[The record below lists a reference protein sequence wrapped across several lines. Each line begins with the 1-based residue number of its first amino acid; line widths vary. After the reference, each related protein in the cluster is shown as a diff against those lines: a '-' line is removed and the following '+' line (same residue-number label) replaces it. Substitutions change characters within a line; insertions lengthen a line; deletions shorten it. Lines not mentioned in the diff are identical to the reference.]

1 MGCPELDMTSYL
13 RFVKP
18 DENPCERSQSPT
30 KKTAY
35 SRFSRT
41 VTDDPIGNRTSAA
54 NYETGVQITR
64 NYTANN
70 LNQYTAINNPTAAPT
85 YDFDGNMLGDG
96 NWNFTW
102 DAENRLVSVESVSSV
117 GKIKLEFAY
126 DYMSRRVFK
135 KTYAWDTDHW
145 SLTSDLRFVYDGYL
159 QIEELNGANSNAILK
174 KNVWSSALAG
184 LGSERLL
191 SVTTLNPNP
200 YTLYP
205 VADANKNIT
214 EYLDASGTIKA
225 HYEFSP
231 FGKTVN
237 ATGDK
242 SGDFNY
248 RFSSEYLD
256 VETGLVYYIYRY
268 YTPELGR
275 WLSRGFCLRIPPCK
289 GWLITLTRPASRL
302 IGLGMP
308 PGMRRVRSL
317 PWVMLL

>member
-85 YDFDGNMLGDG
+85 YDFDGNMTSMPSFAESGTWSL
-96 NWNFTW
+96 TW
-102 DAENRLVSVESVSSV
+102 DAENRLIAAEKSDA
-117 GKIKLEFAY
+117 KLEFKY
-126 DYMSRRVFK
+126 DYMSRRVEK
-135 KTYAWDTDHW
+135 KVYSGSTGNWTLVTD
-145 SLTSDLRFVYDGYL
+145 LKFVYDGYL
-159 QIEELNGANSNAILK
+159 QIETLDGLNSNAITTK
-174 KNVWSSALAG
+174 RVWSPALQG
-184 LGSERLL
+184 LGSEKYL
-191 SVTTLNPNP
+191 SETQASTTYYALG
-200 YTLYP
+200 
-205 VADANKNIT
+205 DANKNIT
-214 EYLDASGTIKA
+214 EYLDASGSIKA

-231 FGKTVN
+231 FGKVVT
-237 ATGDK
+237 ATGTM

-256 VETGLVYYIYRY
+256 VETGLVYYIHRY

-275 WLSRGFCLRIPPCK
+275 WLSRDPIEEKGGWNLYGFCNNNSI
-289 GWLITLTRPASRL
+289 
-302 IGLGMP
+302 
-308 PGMRRVRSL
+308 V
-317 PWVMLL
+317 